1 MWDFRQIL
9 ITLVIGAIG
18 GILNCILYQKGFVK
32 PQTVKEKDQSRWEL
46 GFLGNILMG
55 AAAGFVVYAF
65 AADELKPL
73 RQTGLIFL
81 GGLGGGNVLI
91 SFLQQ
96 HIIKVETDRAESI
109 ANIVRR
115 VIESK

>member
-9 ITLVIGAIG
+9 ITLAVGAVG
-18 GILNCILYQKGFVK
+18 GILNCLLYQKGFVK
-32 PQTVKEKDQSRWEL
+32 PQTVKEIDQTRWEP

-65 AADELKPL
+65 AADELTPL

-96 HIIKVETDRAESI
+96 HIIKVETDKVHSLE
-109 ANIVRR
+109 NITRQ
-115 VIESK
+115 VIESQ

>member
-9 ITLVIGAIG
+9 ITLAIGAIG
-18 GILNCILYQKGFVK
+18 GILNCLLYQKGFVK
-32 PQTVKEKDQSRWEL
+32 PQTVKEKEQTRWEP

-55 AAAGFVVYAF
+55 AAAGFVVFAF

-91 SFLQQ
+91 SFMQQ
-96 HIIKVETDRAESI
+96 HIIKVETDRAESL
-109 ANIVRR
+109 ANIAKQ
-115 VIESK
+115 VIQSK